1 MMMMMMIAISLA
13 CDRLWSHS
21 RVNDLIA
28 IRSWSRQ
35 ALKVKLIYGRSCC
48 FIGIFDHLLGI
59 FSHLLY

>member
-1 MMMMMMIAISLA
+1 VISLA

-35 ALKVKLIYGRSCC
+35 ALATTNITRTLNSPHQGGNRSN
-48 FIGIFDHLLGI
+48 ISPSAVVPGN
-59 FSHLLY
+59 Y